1 MVNPDVEPET
11 EEKPD
16 PWLMSS
22 QSDASFQR
30 GEKQESRVSVKR
42 KEIPVIS
49 ETVEM
54 AATVDVETVPIVTG
68 DMSKKMKME
77 EVPERKEEEKKK
89 KGVKVEQKKEETEE
103 KEPKGE
109 SVSKETASMDL
120 ETEKSILK
128 LRKLSMDYIEKER
141 KKSMELE
148 AITATTITPD
158 ANDDFEFSDDDDN
171 EPFDVPDI
179 SLWFVFYI
187 HHFRGNQAMTFRTEI
202 LILSRLSFL

>member
-1 MVNPDVEPET
+1 MVNPDVESET

-22 QSDASFQR
+22 HSDASFQR
-30 GEKQESRVSVKR
+30 GEKQESRGSVKR

-49 ETVEM
+49 ESVEM
-54 AATVDVETVPIVTG
+54 AAATEVETVPIVTG
-68 DMSKKMKME
+68 DMSKKVKVE
-77 EVPERKEEEKKK
+77 ERGEEPERKEEEETKIEPKK
-89 KGVKVEQKKEETEE
+89 EE
-103 KEPKGE
+103 KEPME
-109 SVSKETASMDL
+109 EMNSKETVSMDS

-148 AITATTITPD
+148 AITATSITPD
-158 ANDDFEFSDDDDN
+158 ANDDFEFSEDDDN

-179 SLWFVFYI
+179 SL
-187 HHFRGNQAMTFRTEI
+187 
-202 LILSRLSFL
+202 

>member
-1 MVNPDVEPET
+1 MNPDVEPET

-30 GEKQESRVSVKR
+30 GEKPESRGSVKR

-49 ETVEM
+49 ESVEV
-54 AATVDVETVPIVTG
+54 AATTEVETVPIVTG
-68 DMSKKMKME
+68 DMSKK
-77 EVPERKEEEKKK
+77 
-89 KGVKVEQKKEETEE
+89 VKVEERREEEPEEAKIEPKKEE
-103 KEPKGE
+103 KEPME
-109 SVSKETASMDL
+109 EIHSKETVSMDS

-148 AITATTITPD
+148 AITATSITPD
-158 ANDDFEFSDDDDN
+158 ANDDFEFSEDDDN

-179 SLWFVFYI
+179 SL
-187 HHFRGNQAMTFRTEI
+187 
-202 LILSRLSFL
+202 

>member
-1 MVNPDVEPET
+1 MVNPDVESET
-11 EEKPD
+11 EENPD

-30 GEKQESRVSVKR
+30 GEKQESRGSVKR

-49 ETVEM
+49 ESVEV
-54 AATVDVETVPIVTG
+54 AATTEVETVPIVTG
-68 DMSKKMKME
+68 DMSKKVKVE
-77 EVPERKEEEKKK
+77 ERREEPERKEEEAKSEPKK
-89 KGVKVEQKKEETEE
+89 EE
-103 KEPKGE
+103 KEPME
-109 SVSKETASMDL
+109 ELNSKETVSMDS

-148 AITATTITPD
+148 AITATSITPD
-158 ANDDFEFSDDDDN
+158 ANDDFEFSEDDDN

-179 SLWFVFYI
+179 SL
-187 HHFRGNQAMTFRTEI
+187 
-202 LILSRLSFL
+202 

>member
-1 MVNPDVEPET
+1 MVNPDVESET

-30 GEKQESRVSVKR
+30 GEKQESRGSVKR

-49 ETVEM
+49 ESVEV
-54 AATVDVETVPIVTG
+54 AATTEVETVPIVTG
-68 DMSKKMKME
+68 DMSKKVKVE
-77 EVPERKEEEKKK
+77 ERREEPERKEEEAKSEPKK
-89 KGVKVEQKKEETEE
+89 EE
-103 KEPKGE
+103 KEPME
-109 SVSKETASMDL
+109 EMNSKETVSMDS

-148 AITATTITPD
+148 AITATSITPD
-158 ANDDFEFSDDDDN
+158 ANDDFEFSEDDDN

-179 SLWFVFYI
+179 SL
-187 HHFRGNQAMTFRTEI
+187 
-202 LILSRLSFL
+202 

>member
-1 MVNPDVEPET
+1 MVNPDVESET

-30 GEKQESRVSVKR
+30 GEKQESRGSVKR

-49 ETVEM
+49 ESVEM
-54 AATVDVETVPIVTG
+54 AATTEVETVPIVTG
-68 DMSKKMKME
+68 DMSKK
-77 EVPERKEEEKKK
+77 
-89 KGVKVEQKKEETEE
+89 VKVEERREEPERREEEAKIETKKEE
-103 KEPKGE
+103 KEPME
-109 SVSKETASMDL
+109 EMNSKETVSMDS
-120 ETEKSILK
+120 ETEKSLVK

-148 AITATTITPD
+148 AITATSITPD
-158 ANDDFEFSDDDDN
+158 ANDDFEFSEDDDN

-179 SLWFVFYI
+179 SL
-187 HHFRGNQAMTFRTEI
+187 
-202 LILSRLSFL
+202 

>member
-1 MVNPDVEPET
+1 MVNPDVESET
-11 EEKPD
+11 EENPD

-30 GEKQESRVSVKR
+30 GEKQESRGSVKR

-49 ETVEM
+49 ESVEV
-54 AATVDVETVPIVTG
+54 AATTEVETVPIVTG
-68 DMSKKMKME
+68 DMSKKVKVE
-77 EVPERKEEEKKK
+77 EGREEPERKEEEAKSEPKK
-89 KGVKVEQKKEETEE
+89 EE
-103 KEPKGE
+103 KEPME
-109 SVSKETASMDL
+109 EMNSKETVSMDS

-148 AITATTITPD
+148 AITATSITPD
-158 ANDDFEFSDDDDN
+158 ANDDFEFSEDDDN

-179 SLWFVFYI
+179 SL
-187 HHFRGNQAMTFRTEI
+187 
-202 LILSRLSFL
+202 